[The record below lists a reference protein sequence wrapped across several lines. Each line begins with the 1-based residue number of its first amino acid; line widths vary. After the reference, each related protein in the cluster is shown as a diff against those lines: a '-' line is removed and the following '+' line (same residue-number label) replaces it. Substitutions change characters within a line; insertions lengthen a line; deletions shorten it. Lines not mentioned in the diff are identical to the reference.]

1 MRVQVIMP
9 QMGESIVEGTVVAW
23 KKKVGDKVRRDED
36 IFTISTDKV
45 DAEIPSP
52 ADGVLVE
59 LLASVGQTV
68 VVGAIVGWLE
78 TDEAAASKAAATPAA
93 AAPAAAPT
101 VTVAAPKT
109 SQAAAAAA
117 PQAGLEELR
126 RTRSTPLVR
135 KMAAAAGISDLARI
149 TGSGVSGRVT
159 KSDLLSFIEKAGT
172 AAPVAPMGG
181 RKAAV
186 AGGFAIPTGYEPAF
200 VKTPRIHLY
209 ANDRVEP
216 MGRMR
221 ASIAENMLQSRRA
234 TAHAHTVWEA
244 DVTPIIKARKKLV
257 PEYEAKGVNLTL
269 TAFFV
274 AAVVEALK
282 AFPILNATVDGDN
295 IIFRGSINLGIASAI
310 EEGLIV
316 PVLKEAD
323 SLNLLG
329 VADVPSCWVK
339 ADSAKSP
346 RFQFKAPEVEPQ

>member
-52 ADGVLVE
+52 SDGVLVE
-59 LLASVGQTV
+59 VLASVGQTV

-93 AAPAAAPT
+93 APAAPVASAPAAAPT
-101 VTVAAPKT
+101 ATKT
-109 SQAAAAAA
+109 AQAAAAPA

-159 KSDLLSFIEKAGT
+159 KSDLLSFIAKAGT
-172 AAPVAPMGG
+172 SAPVAPMGG
-181 RKAAV
+181 RKAAL

-234 TAHAHTVWEA
+234 SHAGPRQLSW
-244 DVTPIIKARKKLV
+244 PPSLV
-257 PEYEAKGVNLTL
+257 V
-269 TAFFV
+269 
-274 AAVVEALK
+274 
-282 AFPILNATVDGDN
+282 I
-295 IIFRGSINLGIASAI
+295 GI
-310 EEGLIV
+310 
-316 PVLKEAD
+316 
-323 SLNLLG
+323 
-329 VADVPSCWVK
+329 
-339 ADSAKSP
+339 
-346 RFQFKAPEVEPQ
+346 RYR